1 MINKIIFTFFG
12 LIAFCITN
20 AQINTPQP
28 SPLASVTQ
36 KIGLADAKIEYS
48 RPSLKGRKMI
58 GSALVPFGEVWRT
71 GANGI
76 PKITLSH
83 DVMIGGKDV
92 PAGTYGL
99 ITIPNL
105 KSWTIILTKNADQ
118 WGTYEYKAEEDLVRF
133 DTKVEVLTKKAEN
146 FTIGFTDV
154 KEESANIYIKWE
166 LTSVK
171 FPIKHDAHSIVMKE
185 IDEKMKG
192 SEITTSTYF
201 GAADY
206 YFSKGLELDKAL
218 SWANK
223 VVEADQ
229 KYWTYYLRGKIAA
242 KLGQCDIALADAK
255 KGLEMAKAEK
265 DPAYV
270 KNHQS
275 VIKSCTPKKTV
286 N

>member
-1 MINKIIFTFFG
+1 MRNKIYATLLLVLTFYVG
-12 LIAFCITN
+12 NT
-20 AQINTPQP
+20 QINAPQA
-28 SPLASVTQ
+28 SPFATVTQ
-36 KIGLADAKIEYS
+36 KIGLTDAKIEYS

-58 GSALVPFGEVWRT
+58 GSALVPFGSVWRT

-76 PKITLSH
+76 PKITLAH
-83 DVMIGGKDV
+83 DVTIGGKEV

-105 KSWTIILTKNADQ
+105 KTWTIILTKNANQ
-118 WGTYEYKAEEDLVRF
+118 WGTYDYKQEEDLVRF
-133 DTKVEVLTKKAEN
+133 DAKFEALTKKAEN
-146 FTIGFTDV
+146 FTIGFTDL
-154 KEESANIYIKWE
+154 KEESASIYIKWE

-171 FPIKHDAHSIVMKE
+171 FPIKHDAHTLVMKE
-185 IDEKMKG
+185 IDEKMKA

-206 YFSKGLELDKAL
+206 YFSKGEQLDKAL
-218 SWANK
+218 EWANK
-223 VVEADQ
+223 VVEGDQ

-242 KLGQCDIALADAK
+242 KLGKCDVALEDAK
-255 KGLEMAKAEK
+255 KGLAMAKAEN

-275 VIKSCTPKKTV
+275 VIRQCTPKTAAK
-286 N
+286 